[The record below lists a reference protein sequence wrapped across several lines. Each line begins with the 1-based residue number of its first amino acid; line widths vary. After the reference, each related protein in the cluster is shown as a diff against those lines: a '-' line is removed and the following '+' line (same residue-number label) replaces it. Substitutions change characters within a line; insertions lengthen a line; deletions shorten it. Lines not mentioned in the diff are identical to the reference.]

1 MSDKKFFPIHT
12 ATACRLKWSWSTL
25 YLNNGKT
32 ASCHRASFSKLTAD
46 TFGNFHNT
54 DEKVKA
60 RELMLEGQ
68 WPGDGCEH
76 CRDIEQ
82 HSNLSDRLFQNTVP
96 NEYPLELDVDST
108 LTQVDPSVLEI
119 FFKNTCNLAC
129 LYCEESLSSRIA
141 TENRI
146 HGKLVP
152 TVGIPATG
160 LYHPDD
166 SDNKYNEFVEL
177 FWQWLDT
184 GYSKLQRINILGGEP
199 FIQDDL
205 DRLFD
210 YIEQHP
216 NPKLEVSIISNLILK
231 TTKLEQFCARVKQMI
246 AQGKLKQVKILA
258 SVDCW
263 GQEQEYIRHGFDCD
277 IFEKNVQYLLTQKY
291 LHLSIMSVVTSLSIN
306 TLPMLAGKFV
316 EWNKHRT
323 IHWYVNNLLPFE
335 DNVLRATI
343 FDYTLFKQ
351 AIEETV
357 KLMPASASDTFLGIV
372 KHIEQA
378 TEDLP
383 TQHKLLEYL
392 TEIDRRRN
400 LDWKQTFPW
409 LLEEFKRCGI
419 IK

>member
-1 MSDKKFFPIHT
+1 
-12 ATACRLKWSWSTL
+12 
-25 YLNNGKT
+25 
-32 ASCHRASFSKLTAD
+32 
-46 TFGNFHNT
+46 
-54 DEKVKA
+54 
-60 RELMLEGQ
+60 
-68 WPGDGCEH
+68 
-76 CRDIEQ
+76 
-82 HSNLSDRLFQNTVP
+82 
-96 NEYPLELDVDST
+96 
-108 LTQVDPSVLEI
+108 
-119 FFKNTCNLAC
+119 
-129 LYCEESLSSRIA
+129 
-141 TENRI
+141 
-146 HGKLVP
+146 
-152 TVGIPATG
+152 
-160 LYHPDD
+160 
-166 SDNKYNEFVEL
+166 
-177 FWQWLDT
+177 
-184 GYSKLQRINILGGEP
+184 
-199 FIQDDL
+199 
-205 DRLFD
+205 
-210 YIEQHP
+210 
-216 NPKLEVSIISNLILK
+216 
-231 TTKLEQFCARVKQMI
+231 MI
-246 AQGKLKQVKILA
+246 AQGTLKQVKILA

-291 LHLSIMSVVTSLSIN
+291 LHLSILSVVTSLSIN

-378 TEDLP
+378 TEDLS